1 MTKKA
6 KKTKDNG
13 VFTQALYTLE
23 KLFSGDS
30 FYFIF
35 PEGKVVVPY
44 KRESSSLRRKLLEGI
59 VKGIR
64 ANNSPLSYIGIF
76 EYIRANYSITEISK
90 STKGEIKEYSKV
102 IRHVLGETTI
112 NAKGEGKLY
121 RKEIGATFKL
131 EDAKYSVIY
140 N

>member
-6 KKTKDNG
+6 KKNSGIVEG
-13 VFTQALYTLE
+13 VLYTLE

-59 VKGIR
+59 VKAIR
-64 ANNSPLSYIGIF
+64 TNNSPLSYIGIF
-76 EYIRANYSITEISK
+76 EYIRANYSISEISK
-90 STKGEIKEYSKV
+90 ATKGEIKEYSKV

-131 EDAKYSVIY
+131 EDAKYSIIY